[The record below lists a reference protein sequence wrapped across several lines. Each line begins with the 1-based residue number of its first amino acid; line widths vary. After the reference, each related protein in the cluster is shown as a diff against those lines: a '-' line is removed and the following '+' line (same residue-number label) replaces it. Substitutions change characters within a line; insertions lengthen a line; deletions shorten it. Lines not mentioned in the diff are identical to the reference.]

1 MVPFPAHRGNCQ
13 WSLSWPA
20 RLLAAVAV
28 TVGASVGRA
37 DDQAVPGVRE
47 VAPELFYMENE
58 SGRLVPVPGFQYR
71 DFIDLFRM
79 KEGLAGPLQ
88 PPAAVLENVVM
99 RIDASDVKPPPE
111 ADDERTTATCPVTVE
126 CSVRQ
131 SRGGWASAPL
141 ELGGLLLAAPPRHE
155 GPGRMIVDVVPG
167 GGGYRGWFDTSA
179 DAAADAMHTVVLEGR
194 LAVDVTATHE
204 AFALRLPAAVASL
217 VEIRSARRK
226 PAVTVQPAA
235 ADQRVVAA
243 AEGGGSL
250 ITLAGLGGGGVN
262 IRVADRREDR
272 ETRGVAAEVVTEST
286 VRIDGR
292 NAVTDAVIQLSNL
305 PGDTSKVSI
314 TLPPRTTLRT
324 VRAPASLL
332 GRGGTADAPTIDVA
346 ADVAAD
352 GQAVVELSCERPIDP
367 SGNTTFEAIGF
378 AVAGIPEWRQWGRV
392 SLVVDGDWQATWTDG
407 TELRRVDPPANVRLS
422 GFIAAFAYDAQPS
435 MLPVRVRPRQS
446 RVVIEPEY
454 RYEVGSNRVTVDA
467 RFRVAARGTP
477 VSSISIA
484 IDPSWS
490 IDEVGPASAVDVGG
504 VATDAG
510 ETVIPF
516 TQALSGDTVVE
527 VRASRPVDK
536 SADRVSWKLPVPRAD
551 LIGPAVVVIASQ
563 SDIELLPENEGINGL
578 VRQTAAA
585 VPLADADKTALV
597 YRLDAVD
604 GSFAAARRFLP
615 RRVETSISAEAVID
629 GTEIVVDETIRLDV
643 LHVPLEFIELVV
655 PDAIA
660 SSGGF
665 QMRQGDDLLDPT
677 VVVSGGDDE
686 EGLPATCMRAILPTP
701 LLGSGEVRVR
711 FTLPAP
717 TVPPESTVAFD
728 LPLALPRGT
737 SIGRQSIAI
746 AVPDMFSAGVRGD
759 AWRRDVGP
767 TLGSATQTWSSLK
780 PQRELPLAISARRS
794 DVARSMVVEAAWLQ
808 TRLLPGIREDVRAYV
823 ISAAE
828 DRIVLS
834 LPAASGPAADAGE
847 DDGEFTTEVRLDG
860 EFVTGAVRPAGRIVV
875 DLPRVDPVRRWRLDI
890 RTVAPRED
898 GWPGIAVRAGLPVPV
913 RLEPPLFEGP
923 VLERRFYW
931 TLHVRPDEHVLGLPR
946 QWTSQQRWIP
956 GAWGWRLEAATT
968 PTQLAA
974 WMAAAAGG
982 KPAQRPLDEAR
993 SAGLA
998 SAPPLNENTF
1008 VFSGI
1013 GDPGAVSPW
1022 LVPEWFVVLLASGM
1036 SLACGLALVYRPAAR
1051 RLPWVIAAA
1060 AGLGLAA
1067 AAAPGVAP
1075 LVGQAAVPGAVLAIA
1090 AWAIRL
1096 ASEPRVRRAS
1106 GWRLPI
1112 GQPASSLT
1120 RPNAASLIVAP
1131 TVDESPT
1138 ATDARPR

>member
-1 MVPFPAHRGNCQ
+1 MIAIG
-13 WSLSWPA
+13 
-20 RLLAAVAV
+20 V
-28 TVGASVGRA
+28 TVGRA
-37 DDQAVPGVRE
+37 DDSAADQSKPVVRE
-47 VAPELFYMENE
+47 IAPELFYMENE
-58 SGRLVPVPGFQYR
+58 SGRLVPVPGFRYR
-71 DFIDLFRM
+71 DFVDLFRM

-88 PPAAVLENVVM
+88 PPAAVLENVVV
-99 RIDASDVKPPPE
+99 RIDASAVKPPQA
-111 ADDERTTATCPVTVE
+111 ADDERTTTTCPVTVE
-126 CSVRQ
+126 CIVQQ
-131 SRGGWASAPL
+131 SRGGWTSAPL
-141 ELGGLLLAAPPRHE
+141 ELGGLLLASPPRHE

-167 GGGYRGWFDTSA
+167 GGGYRAWFDTPSN
-179 DAAADAMHTVVLEGR
+179 AADNAMHTVVLEGR
-194 LAVDVTATHE
+194 IAVEVTSSHE
-204 AFALRLPAAVASL
+204 VFALRLPVAVASL
-217 VEIRSARRK
+217 VEVRSSRRQ
-226 PAVTVQPAA
+226 PAVAVQPAA
-235 ADQRVVAA
+235 ADQRVGAA
-243 AEGGGSL
+243 AKGDGSV
-250 ITLAGLGGGGVN
+250 ITLAGLGGGDVH
-262 IRVADRREDR
+262 IRLADRREGR

-292 NAVTDAVIQLSNL
+292 NAVTDAVIRLSNL

-314 TLPPRTTLRT
+314 SLPPRTSLRA

-346 ADVAAD
+346 ATVAAN

-378 AVAGIPEWRQWGRV
+378 AVAGIPDWRQWGRV

-407 TELRRVDPPANVRLS
+407 TELRRVDPPANVRLA

-454 RYEVGSNRVTVDA
+454 RYEVGSNRITVDA
-467 RFRVAARGTP
+467 RFRVAVRGTP

-490 IDEVGPASAVDVGG
+490 IDEVGPAGAVDVGG

-527 VRASRPVDK
+527 VRASRPIDK
-536 SADRVSWKLPVPRAD
+536 SADRVAWKLPVPRAD
-551 LIGPAVVVIASQ
+551 LIGPAEVVIASQ
-563 SDIELLPENEGINGL
+563 SDIELLPQNEGINGL

-585 VPLADADKTALV
+585 VPLADADKTALA
-597 YRLDAVD
+597 YRLEAVE
-604 GSFAAARRFLP
+604 GSFAATRRFLP
-615 RRVETSISAEAVID
+615 RRVETTISAEAAID

-660 SSGGF
+660 SSGAF
-665 QMRQGDDLLDPT
+665 QVRQGDDLLDPAE
-677 VVVSGGDDE
+677 VVSGGDKAD
-686 EGLPATCMRAILPTP
+686 GLPATCMRAILRTP
-701 LLGSGEVRVR
+701 LLGSGEVSVR

-717 TVPPESTVAFD
+717 TVPAESTVAFD

-746 AVPDMFSAGVRGD
+746 VVPDTFALGVRGD

-767 TLGSATQTWSSLK
+767 TLGGVTQTWSSLK

-808 TRLLPGIREDVRAYV
+808 TRLLPGIREDVRTYV
-823 ISAAE
+823 ISAAN

-834 LPAASGPAADAGE
+834 LPTADGPVADEG
-847 DDGEFTTEVRLDG
+847 DSDGEFTTDVRLDG
-860 EFVTGAVRPAGRIVV
+860 EVVTGAVRPAGRIVV
-875 DLPRVDPVRRWRLDI
+875 DLPRADPLRHWRLDI
-890 RTVAPRED
+890 RTTTPREE
-898 GWPGIAVRAGLPVPV
+898 GWVGFAVRTGLPVPV
-913 RLEPPLFEGP
+913 RLEPPLFEDP
-923 VLERRFYW
+923 VFERRFYW
-931 TLHVRPDEHVLGLPR
+931 TLHVRPDEHVLGLPQ
-946 QWTSQQRWIP
+946 QWTSQQRWTA

-968 PTQLAA
+968 PAELAA
-974 WMAAAAGG
+974 WIAATARA

-998 SAPPLNENTF
+998 SAPPLTENTF

-1013 GDPGAVSPW
+1013 GDPGVVSSW
-1022 LVPEWFVVLLASGM
+1022 LVPEWFIVLLASGT
-1036 SLACGLALVYRPAAR
+1036 SLACGLALVYRAATW
-1051 RLPWVIAAA
+1051 RLPLVIAAA
-1060 AGLGLAA
+1060 ACLGLAA
-1067 AAAPGVAP
+1067 TAAPGVAP
-1075 LVGQAAVPGAVLAIA
+1075 LIGQAAVPGTVLAIA
-1090 AWAIRL
+1090 AWALRTT
-1096 ASEPRVRRAS
+1096 AQQRVSRFPS
-1106 GWRLPI
+1106 WRPPVGL
-1112 GQPASSLT
+1112 PASSLT

-1131 TVDESPT
+1131 SVDDSPT
-1138 ATDARPR
+1138 ATGARPR

>member
-1 MVPFPAHRGNCQ
+1 MVSLPAHRSLRRRSVS
-13 WSLSWPA
+13 WSAW
-20 RLLAAVAV
+20 LLAAAAIAGGLPAV
-28 TVGASVGRA
+28 RGE
-37 DDQAVPGVRE
+37 DQAAQGVRE
-47 VAPELFYMENE
+47 VAPELFYMESE
-58 SGRLVPVPGFQYR
+58 SGRLVPVPGFRYR
-71 DFIDLFRM
+71 DFVDLFRM

-88 PPAAVLENVVM
+88 PPAAVLENIVV
-99 RIDASDVKPPPE
+99 RIDAGAVKSR
-111 ADDERTTATCPVTVE
+111 AAGDERATTTCPVTVE

-131 SRGGWASAPL
+131 SRGGWASASL
-141 ELGGLLLAAPPRHE
+141 ELGGLFLAAPPRHE
-155 GPGRMIVDVVPG
+155 GPGRMIVDAVPG
-167 GGGYRGWFDTSA
+167 GGGYRAWFDTAA
-179 DAAADAMHTVVLEGR
+179 DAAADAVHTVVLEGR
-194 LAVDVTATHE
+194 LAVDVTPAHE
-204 AFALRLPAAVASL
+204 AFALRLPVAVASL
-217 VEIRSARRK
+217 VEVRSARGQ
-226 PAVTVQPAA
+226 PAVTVQPPA
-235 ADQRVVAA
+235 ADQRITPATEGEGSVV
-243 AEGGGSL
+243 
-250 ITLAGLGGGGVN
+250 TLAGLGGGDVR

-272 ETRGVAAEVVTEST
+272 EARGVAAEAVAEST

-292 NAVTDAVIQLSNL
+292 NAVTEAVVRLSNL
-305 PGDTSKVSI
+305 PGDTSKISI
-314 TLPPRTTLRT
+314 TLPPRTSLRS

-346 ADVAAD
+346 AEVAAN
-352 GQAVVELSCERPIDP
+352 GRAVVELTCERPIDP

-392 SLVVDGDWQATWTDG
+392 SLVVDGDWQATWADG
-407 TELRRVDPPANVRLS
+407 TELRRVDPPANVRLP
-422 GFIAAFAYDAQPS
+422 GFVAAFAYDAQPS

-454 RYEVGSNRVTVDA
+454 RYEVGSNRITIDA
-467 RFRVAARGTP
+467 RLRVAARGTP
-477 VSSISIA
+477 VSSISIG

-490 IDEVGPASAVDVGG
+490 IDEVGPAGAVDVAG

-527 VRASRPVDK
+527 IRASRPIDK
-536 SADRVSWKLPVPRAD
+536 SADRVAWKLPVPEAD

-563 SDIELLPENEGINGL
+563 SDIELLPENEGIEGL

-597 YRLDAVD
+597 YRLDAVA

-615 RRVETSISAEAVID
+615 RRVETTISAEAALD

-655 PDAIA
+655 PNAIV
-660 SSGGF
+660 SSAAF
-665 QMRQGDDLLDPT
+665 EVRQGDDLLDPA
-677 VVVSGGDDE
+677 VVVSGEEDL
-686 EGLPATCMRAILPTP
+686 EGLPVTCMRAILPTP
-701 LLGSGEVRVR
+701 LLGSGEISVR

-717 TVPPESTVAFD
+717 TVPDESTAAFD

-746 AVPDMFSAGVRGD
+746 AVPETLSAAVRGD
-759 AWRRDVGP
+759 AWKRDVGP
-767 TLGSATQTWSSLK
+767 TLGGATQTWSSLK

-808 TRLLPGIREDVRAYV
+808 TRLLPGIREDIRDYV

-834 LPAASGPAADAGE
+834 LPAAGGPAVDE
-847 DDGEFTTEVRLDG
+847 WDEGEFVTEVRLDG
-860 EFVTGAVRPAGRIVV
+860 ELVTGAVRSAGRIVV
-875 DLPRVDPVRRWRLDI
+875 DLPRVDPVRRWRLEI
-890 RTVAPRED
+890 RTTAPREG
-898 GWPGIAVRAGLPVPV
+898 GWPGFAARAGLPVPV
-913 RLEPPLFEGP
+913 RLEPPVFEGP
-923 VLERRFYW
+923 VVERRFYW
-931 TLHVRPDEHVLGLPR
+931 TLHVRPDEHVFGLPQR
-946 QWTSQQRWIP
+946 WTSQQHWIP
-956 GAWGWRLEAATT
+956 AAWGWRLEAAIT
-968 PTQLAA
+968 PAELAA
-974 WMAAAAGG
+974 WIAAAAGG
-982 KPAQRPLDEAR
+982 APAQRPLADTRA
-993 SAGLA
+993 AGLA

-1013 GDPGAVSPW
+1013 GDPGPVSPW
-1022 LVPEWFVVLLASGM
+1022 LVPEWFVVLIASGA
-1036 SLACGLALVYRPAAR
+1036 SLACGLAAVHRVAAR
-1051 RLPWVIAAA
+1051 RLPVVIAAA

-1075 LVGQAAVPGAVLAIA
+1075 LVAQAAVPGTLLAVA
-1090 AWAIRL
+1090 AWAIQT
-1096 ASEPRVRRAS
+1096 AAQQRVGRVVS
-1106 GWRLPI
+1106 GWRIPV
-1112 GQPASSLT
+1112 GQPASSFT

-1131 TVDESPT
+1131 SMDDAPT